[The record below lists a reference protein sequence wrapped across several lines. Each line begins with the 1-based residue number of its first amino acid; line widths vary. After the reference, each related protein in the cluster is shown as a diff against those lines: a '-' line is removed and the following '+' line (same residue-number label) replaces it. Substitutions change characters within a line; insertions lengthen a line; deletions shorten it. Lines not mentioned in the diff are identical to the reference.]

1 MKKLF
6 FERAKE
12 SRGEVPTTF
21 VYNQIS
27 DEVKRQLVLIWN
39 SNPKLYCHVEPI
51 VLQLR
56 ESLGMFQIAS
66 TTPTPSN
73 FYASVSHNYFEELVN
88 FFLGTD
94 NVDYALTV
102 IDEVSLVLENMY
114 SQNLIVRMNERMRF
128 AGIGYKHDGIGLH
141 RVEDEIFDG
150 EVTQKTLGILAK
162 KNYHQTRTHISNAY
176 SELRAGQYD
185 DALTDCCQALETAIK
200 TRLKENKVPYEEK
213 LNMNQLLEIFKK
225 QIVAPTFLQ
234 TYFENFVE
242 VIKGVSIARN
252 KEGGH
257 GKTEGVKPQ
266 ITKDDDYFVR
276 FVINQTL
283 ANILLVTEVQFK
295 ITK

>member
-21 VYNQIS
+21 VYNEIP
-27 DEVKRQLVLIWN
+27 DEVKRQLVLIWSSDPN
-39 SNPKLYCHVEPI
+39 LPYHVEPI
-51 VLQLR
+51 VRQLR

-66 TTPTPSN
+66 ITRTNS
-73 FYASVSHNYFEELVN
+73 YFEELAT
-88 FFLGTD
+88 FFLETE

-102 IDEVSLVLENMY
+102 IDEVSIVLKTRY
-114 SQNLIVRMNERMRF
+114 LHGLIARMNERMRF

-162 KNYHQTRTHISNAY
+162 KSYHQTRTHISNAY

-185 DALTDCCQALETAIK
+185 DALTDCCQALETAVK
-200 TRLKENKVPYEEK
+200 TRLKENKVPYDEK
-213 LNMNQLLEIFKK
+213 LNMNQLLEILKK
-225 QIVAPTFLQ
+225 QIVAPKFLQ

-266 ITKDDDYFVR
+266 ITKDDDHFVR

-283 ANILLVTEVQFK
+283 ANILLVTEVHFK
-295 ITK
+295 K